1 MSRNIPVKSLK
12 KFRDLNKTLRNF
24 VKFDFRKN
32 RHKTRN
38 IRILIVFFLGEI
50 SMYLYG
56 RNLSKKKLKQ
66 KKKLLRSFV

>member
-1 MSRNIPVKSLK
+1 MHGLK